1 MPCLLTPNRAKVF
14 ALATLAVLSCA
25 SVRASAEAL
34 LLVEADSGKVLH
46 AENATYPWYP
56 ASVTKLMTAYVTL
69 RAVKEGRQTLDSLIT
84 VSETAAAQAPSK
96 MGFPVGTQITIDN
109 ALKILMVKSANDVAV
124 VLAEGVGGSVEN
136 FSEMMNRTAQ
146 RLGMTQTNYV
156 NPNGL
161 PDDRQVTSARD
172 LAILGRA
179 LIKEFPEHEMYWH
192 LSGIKFGRRLMRNHN
207 SLIGRYQGAD
217 GMKTGF
223 ICASGFNVVA
233 SASRNGRR
241 LIAVVLGAPS
251 SNVRAAKAA
260 HLLERGFN
268 SGTGLSFL
276 TPSLGNVES
285 LVPIDAEPPNMRE
298 EMCGKKRRRPAAEE
312 DDLDTPA
319 ASASVDS
326 GSPHQARF
334 TSLRPSGAKTSD
346 LLGPWVDVMPAVV
359 VYTGPKRDNVPEFAV
374 AEAPK
379 RAKPKPAAE
388 AKAESAASRGRAAA
402 GGATSRA
409 SFTPP
414 ASAAASPSVNL
425 SIAANEPGHAR
436 PHKKR
441 PKLAARPKPQTATI
455 NIAAEP
461 KPAATPKR
469 AAAKPAGAPKPV
481 TAAKPAASPKPAG
494 APKPAAAA
502 PGAAPRTAAPKP
514 AAPKPQAAAKP
525 APRTAA
531 VPRPLEQ

>member
-1 MPCLLTPNRAKVF
+1 
-14 ALATLAVLSCA
+14 
-25 SVRASAEAL
+25 
-34 LLVEADSGKVLH
+34 
-46 AENATYPWYP
+46 
-56 ASVTKLMTAYVTL
+56 
-69 RAVKEGRQTLDSLIT
+69 
-84 VSETAAAQAPSK
+84 
-96 MGFPVGTQITIDN
+96 
-109 ALKILMVKSANDVAV
+109 
-124 VLAEGVGGSVEN
+124 
-136 FSEMMNRTAQ
+136 
-146 RLGMTQTNYV
+146 MTQTNYV

-172 LAILGRA
+172 LAILARA

-260 HLLERGFN
+260 HMLERGFN

-276 TPSLGNVES
+276 TPSLGSVES
-285 LVPIDAEPPNMRE
+285 LVPVEAEPPNMRE

-334 TSLRPSGAKTSD
+334 SSLRPSGAKTSD

-379 RAKPKPAAE
+379 RVKPKPAAE
-388 AKAESAASRGRAAA
+388 AKAGSAVSRGRAAA

-414 ASAAASPSVNL
+414 ASAAASPSPSL
-425 SIAANEPGHAR
+425 SIATNEPGEAR

-441 PKLAARPKPQTATI
+441 PRVAARPKPQTATI
-455 NIAAEP
+455 NVAAEP
-461 KPAATPKR
+461 KPAVTPKR
-469 AAAKPAGAPKPV
+469 AAAKPLAASKPV
-481 TAAKPAASPKPAG
+481 AAPKPAG
-494 APKPAAAA
+494 GPKPAAAA
-502 PGAAPRTAAPKP
+502 PAAAPRTAAPKP
-514 AAPKPQAAAKP
+514 QAPKPHAAAKP
-525 APRTAA
+525 AHAPRTAA